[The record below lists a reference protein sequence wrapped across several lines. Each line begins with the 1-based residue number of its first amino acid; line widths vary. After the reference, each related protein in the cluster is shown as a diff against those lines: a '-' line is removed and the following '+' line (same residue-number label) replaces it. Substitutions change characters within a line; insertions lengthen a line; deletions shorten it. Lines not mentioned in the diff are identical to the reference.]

1 MNWTWKLATDGHGC
15 TRISGVNPFGE
26 TRGERRS
33 YRSMI
38 IAPAQTVQSFILA
51 VPVKRRRALLASNP
65 IEE

>member
-1 MNWTWKLATDGHGC
+1 MHTDY
-15 TRISGVNPFGE
+15 GVNPICE
-26 TRGERRS
+26 TRGKRRS

-38 IAPAQTVQSFILA
+38 IGFARAVQHFMMA